1 MKTVAEF
8 IADWKVY
15 GDEKEFVAA
24 LWHFQSEAYAA
35 GVERDLQ
42 EIERLRKELELEK
55 MRRDRL
61 KEVLRDLVEY
71 LDLTHPPKQD
81 SLLGIKCD
89 RARKTISGN
98 SAGK

>member
-71 LDLTHPPKQD
+71 LDLTHLPKQD
-81 SLLGIKCD
+81 SSLGIKCD

>member
-24 LWHFQSEAYAA
+24 LWHFQSESYAA

-42 EIERLRKELELEK
+42 ESERLRKDLELER
-55 MRRDRL
+55 MRLDWL
-61 KEVLRDLVEY
+61 DYHCSFVADDCFNLGPFKPGELRKLAD
-71 LDLTHPPKQD
+71 
-81 SLLGIKCD
+81 
-89 RARKTISGN
+89 
-98 SAGK
+98 AGMKVSV